1 MTQRS
6 HDAER
11 FAEATD
17 ALLATGRL
25 PVLSGTHDDLEL
37 ARRLYASA
45 PVIPDPAFAASLR
58 AELLARVSSAGPP
71 ESVATVM
78 RAPGRTA
85 AGGRAAARQPDE
97 VHYSPLDT
105 PFGRIFI
112 AYRNGTVVASGAARD
127 AASFERSVAQELH
140 VRPIAD
146 GDMPAPL
153 QGAILDHLE
162 GRRRFLDVDLT
173 WLRPFHRRVLEK
185 TAEIPRGEV
194 RPYSWIARE
203 IGSPGATRAV
213 GTALGRNPIPF
224 IIPCHRVVR
233 ADGSLG
239 EYSGGGPE
247 VKQRILAYEGVP
259 REAPAARA

>member
-1 MTQRS
+1 MKT
-6 HDAER
+6 HTTDAAR
-11 FAEATD
+11 FAAATD
-17 ALLATGRL
+17 ALLATGQL
-25 PVLSGTHDDLEL
+25 PAFEGMDGDLTV

-45 PVIPDPAFAASLR
+45 PPLPDPAFAVSLR
-58 AELLARVSSAGPP
+58 AELLARLARTGQLHY
-71 ESVATVM
+71 
-78 RAPGRTA
+78 APLETA
-85 AGGRAAARQPDE
+85 
-97 VHYSPLDT
+97 
-105 PFGRIFI
+105 FGRIFI
-112 AYRNGTVVASGAARD
+112 AYRDGTVVSSGAARD
-127 AASFERSVAQELH
+127 AAAFERSVAQELG
-140 VRPIAD
+140 VAPIAD
-146 GDMPAPL
+146 AEMPEQL
-153 QGAILDHLE
+153 RTAILEHLE
-162 GRRRFLDVDLT
+162 GRRRFLDVDLS

-259 REAPAARA
+259 RERLLVSPR